1 MQHGAVTEVA
11 TLANGV
17 RIALLPLPHLA
28 TACASVFVRSGSAHE
43 PRALAGIGHVIEHM
57 AFKGTATRDAHRINL
72 DAERLGAEVLAH
84 TDKDHT
90 AFQMRGLAGH
100 APDFV
105 AMLADIVRT
114 PTFPADELE
123 RERQV
128 LLHEFAEVEDDPM
141 DAAYRL
147 FDHACFGLHPAAQPV
162 IGTRACIE
170 RISRADLLDFVR
182 RQYSGANVVVGVAG
196 AVDADAVLRAAEAGF
211 GDMPAG
217 SAHRLA
223 APVYRGD
230 VRAQALAGSSQAH
243 VLVGGALPPLAA
255 GDDTGSLA
263 AAVLGEGMS
272 SPLLQRLREQRPLAY
287 HATCAADV
295 LDISGQLVIEASTAP
310 AMLEDCVRE
319 IALLT
324 KPDRVEWS
332 DGSEEEW
339 QRLTSLLVENG
350 TFTKLD
356 ESKRPNSFY
365 AKSDPTDVARV
376 EDRYVVR
383 PVAALGEVL
392 TYTVPADGLL
402 VAAEAPAKT
411 RGKAATRARVQLLRD
426 RRIIEQ
432 EIAIAGCDP
441 AIFLAGE
448 YLRRYKETATVT
460 GWTMGSS
467 AALEALKRRE
477 VHVAGVHDPRE
488 PVHPGHRRVQL
499 VPDQAQHAVGAEDPC
514 ALRAGQDGIAPVPGL
529 GDGDD
534 VESPG
539 GQSRLLGGTL
549 DGGDAG

>member
-319 IALLT
+319 IALLL
-324 KPDRVEWS
+324 
-332 DGSEEEW
+332 
-339 QRLTSLLVENG
+339 QRL
-350 TFTKLD
+350 
-356 ESKRPNSFY
+356 
-365 AKSDPTDVARV
+365 AARV
-376 EDRYVVR
+376 EAVDLDRARHQLRVKR
-383 PVAALGEVL
+383 LRALESPLQRLEEVALDLYALGRVREL
-392 TYTVPADGLL
+392 PERIEGLDAIDAAAVRATFERL
-402 VAAEAPAKT
+402 LAAGPSAVAV
-411 RGKAATRARVQLLRD
+411 GSVGRA
-426 RRIIEQ
+426 
-432 EIAIAGCDP
+432 
-441 AIFLAGE
+441 AGE
-448 YLRRYKETATVT
+448 RLRR
-460 GWTMGSS
+460 
-467 AALEALKRRE
+467 ALT
-477 VHVAGVHDPRE
+477 
-488 PVHPGHRRVQL
+488 
-499 VPDQAQHAVGAEDPC
+499 
-514 ALRAGQDGIAPVPGL
+514 GL
-529 GDGDD
+529 GGH
-534 VESPG
+534 SG
-539 GQSRLLGGTL
+539 HSGRSSRSSR
-549 DGGDAG
+549 A